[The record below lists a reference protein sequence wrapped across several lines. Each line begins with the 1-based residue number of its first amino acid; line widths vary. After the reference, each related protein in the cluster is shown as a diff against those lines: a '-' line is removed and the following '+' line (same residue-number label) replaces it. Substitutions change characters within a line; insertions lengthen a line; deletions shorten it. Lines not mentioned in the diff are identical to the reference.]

1 MTDDCNRLCA
11 DTEQH
16 YEKTSL
22 SCQILERTSL
32 IYGIKILKKKWK
44 PKTQRTALKYV
55 FGVYIHIKQIC
66 KFVQKQLILL

>member
-32 IYGIKILKKKWK
+32 IYGIKILKKNENQK
-44 PKTQRTALKYV
+44 LKE
-55 FGVYIHIKQIC
+55 
-66 KFVQKQLILL
+66 LP

>member
-22 SCQILERTSL
+22 SCKILERTSL
-32 IYGIKILKKKWK
+32 IYGIKILKKNENQK
-44 PKTQRTALKYV
+44 LKE
-55 FGVYIHIKQIC
+55 
-66 KFVQKQLILL
+66 LP